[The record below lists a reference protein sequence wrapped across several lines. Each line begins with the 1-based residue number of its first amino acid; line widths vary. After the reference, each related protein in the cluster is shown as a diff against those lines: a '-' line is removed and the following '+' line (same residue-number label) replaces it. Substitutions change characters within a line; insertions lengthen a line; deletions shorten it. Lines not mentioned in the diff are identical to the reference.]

1 MTQGVGAV
9 GFMLARPAR
18 LLGIEPFHMELIAG
32 IEERLGGEGHSLLLH
47 VVPDIE
53 AEIAVYRRW
62 AEGALVDAVIV
73 TNLLRDDRRL
83 EVLTE
88 IGLPTVVVGGPRRDL
103 PFTNVWIDNAQAMRD
118 AVAHLAGLG
127 HTALARVSGPSGL
140 AHTRARTE
148 AFEQECTARGLTGVV
163 VEADYSEESGARAT
177 RSLLGRAG
185 APSAIVYDNDV
196 MAVAGLGVAA
206 ELDVAVP
213 GSLSI
218 LAWDDSTLC
227 RLASPPL
234 SVMSLD
240 VHGMGALAADC
251 VLNVLAGG
259 PVLSHVAPQPHL
271 VPRGSTAAPQ
281 GSPGLPGR
289 AG

>member
-9 GFMLARPAR
+9 GFVLARPAR
-18 LLGIEPFHMELIAG
+18 MLGIEPFHMELIAG
-32 IEERLGGEGHSLLLH
+32 IEGRLSGEGHSLLLH
-47 VVPDIE
+47 VVPDLD
-53 AEIAVYRRW
+53 AEIAAYRRW
-62 AEGALVDAVIV
+62 AEGKLVDAVIV
-73 TNLLRDDRRL
+73 TNLHRVDQRL
-83 EVLTE
+83 EVLAE
-88 IGLPTVVVGGPRRDL
+88 IDLPTVVVGGPRRDL
-103 PFTNVWIDNAQAMRD
+103 PFTNIWIDNAQAMRD
-118 AVAHLAGLG
+118 AVAYLASLG

-140 AHTRARTE
+140 AHTQARTE
-148 AFEQECTARGLTGVV
+148 AFREECAARGLTGVV
-163 VEADYSEESGARAT
+163 VEADYSEEGGARAT

-185 APSAIVYDNDV
+185 APSAVVYDNDV
-196 MAVAGLGVAA
+196 MALAGLGVAA

-213 GSLSI
+213 RSLSI

-240 VHGMGALAADC
+240 VYGMGALTADC

-271 VPRGSTAAPQ
+271 VPRGSTAP
-281 GSPGLPGR
+281 PG
-289 AG
+289 